1 MDLSKAFDRMP
12 HGLLIAKL
20 HAYGLSDDACNM
32 VISYLKDRRQ
42 RVKVMGEFSD
52 CATINRGVPQGSVI
66 GPLLFN
72 IFLNDLFY
80 VDMNCEIANYDA
92 DNCAIT
98 LKNVL
103 ENDTRAAIAWFENN
117 YMVANPD
124 KFQSIILNRG
134 GDVSISISVQDD
146 VIIPSDHIK
155 VLGITLDDSL
165 KFDLHI
171 ADMCK
176 KASRQINALKR
187 VSKFLTQDSR
197 KSIYR
202 SFTAA
207 SFNYCPISW
216 IFCGKKNTTKL
227 ESAPFVSYFVTKLQL
242 MTNS

>member
-52 CATINRGVPQGSVI
+52 CATINRGVPQGSVM

-80 VDMNCEIANYDA
+80 VDMNCEIANYADDNHLYYA

-98 LKNVL
+98 LKNVP

-117 YMVANPD
+117 YMDANPD

-146 VIIPSDHIK
+146 AIIPSDHIK

-202 SFTAA
+202 SFIAA

-216 IFCGKKNTTKL
+216 IFCGKK
-227 ESAPFVSYFVTKLQL
+227 YY
-242 MTNS
+242 